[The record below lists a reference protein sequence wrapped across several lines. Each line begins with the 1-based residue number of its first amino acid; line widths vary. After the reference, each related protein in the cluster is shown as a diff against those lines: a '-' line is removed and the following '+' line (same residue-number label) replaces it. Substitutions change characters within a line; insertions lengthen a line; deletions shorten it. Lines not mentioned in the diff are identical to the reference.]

1 MSLERHSYYDAD
13 FTDFLEQLLQG
24 GRLDGAA
31 EGITKKVV
39 AEGIDSLS
47 TKQRFVFDKHVINQ
61 FVRET
66 CSSCSH
72 TIPWSEMYAAYDNG
86 GLCNWCEHMQ
96 SKDD

>member
-1 MSLERHSYYDAD
+1 MGLQHHSYYDDD
-13 FTDFLEQLLQG
+13 FAEFLEQLLQG
-24 GRLDGAA
+24 GHLEDAA

-47 TKQRFVFDKHVINQ
+47 DKQRFVFEKHVINE

-66 CSSCSH
+66 CNSCSY
-72 TIPWSEMYAAYDNG
+72 TISWSEMYAACDNG
-86 GLCNWCEHMQ
+86 GLCNWCEHML